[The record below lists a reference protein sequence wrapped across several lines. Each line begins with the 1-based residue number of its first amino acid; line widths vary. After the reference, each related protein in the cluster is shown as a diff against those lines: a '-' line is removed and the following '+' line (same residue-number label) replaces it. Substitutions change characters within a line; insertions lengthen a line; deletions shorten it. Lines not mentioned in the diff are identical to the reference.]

1 MSLDSATT
9 RTSVS
14 PVLDTYYLDLG
25 CFENRINNNFDTTDT
40 NANDEL
46 NAFETENGAIAKYIT
61 RRVTLEDGFEARNLK
76 VFLDLNQQD
85 ECSIEIYGKI
95 STREDETDFDELGY
109 FKMIPEVDTNFVS
122 ENEFD
127 FREVSFTLPTN
138 ALNITGTESGRVK
151 SFAVKVCMY
160 RPNTTTKVPLIKDLR
175 IVALDT

>member
-1 MSLDSATT
+1 MSVALRFMERFLPV
-9 RTSVS
+9 RT
-14 PVLDTYYLDLG
+14 
-25 CFENRINNNFDTTDT
+25 
-40 NANDEL
+40 
-46 NAFETENGAIAKYIT
+46 K
-61 RRVTLEDGFEARNLK
+61 
-76 VFLDLNQQD
+76 
-85 ECSIEIYGKI
+85 
-95 STREDETDFDELGY
+95 TDFDELGY
-109 FKMIPEVDTNFVS
+109 FKNDSEVDTNFVS